1 MIVATVANTTI
12 EIMAQA
18 GSSRKNGLSTVAG
31 LSRIGR
37 PAPCS

>member
-12 EIMAQA
+12 EIWLQA

-31 LSRIGR
+31 LSRIR
-37 PAPCS
+37 APCPM